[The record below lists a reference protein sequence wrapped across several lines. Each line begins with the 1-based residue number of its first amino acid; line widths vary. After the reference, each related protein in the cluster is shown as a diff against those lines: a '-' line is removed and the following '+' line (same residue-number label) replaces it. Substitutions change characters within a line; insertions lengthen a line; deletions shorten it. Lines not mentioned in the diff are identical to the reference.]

1 MTNNSRRDELKSALR
16 QRLLVMDGAMGTAI
30 QDRNLGPE
38 DFGGPEYE
46 GCNEYLIITRPG
58 VIEDIHREYLE
69 AGADIIQTNT
79 FGATPV
85 VLAEYGLAHE
95 ARRINR
101 DAAVLARRLA
111 EAASTADKPRFVYG
125 SMGPTT
131 KTISVTGGITFEE
144 LAGDY
149 HIQAAG
155 LIEGGVDLLLLE
167 TTQDTL
173 NVKAGLEGIDRAFAE
188 LGQEVP
194 VAVQGTVEPMGTL
207 LAGQDVDAFYTSLA
221 HRDLLWIGLNCATG
235 PTFMTDHIRS
245 LAALS
250 RFPVSCVPNAGMPDE
265 DGNYNESPEMMAE
278 TVGRFAESGW
288 VNLVG
293 GCCGTG
299 PEHVRLLV
307 EMADGK
313 PVRPGVESSETR
325 VSGIETLLVDDDV
338 RPAIVGERTNVLGSR
353 RFRRLIA
360 EGSFEEAAEIGRR
373 QVRNGAHI
381 LDVCLQDPDRDEAAD
396 VSKFLDLVTKKVK
409 APIMIDSTDASVIEL
424 ALTMLQG
431 KSIINSINL
440 EDGEERFQ
448 AVVPLARRFGAALV
462 VGCIDDDKEQAQAVT
477 RERKLEVAIRS
488 AKILTEKYGVP
499 IEDIIFDPLVF
510 PVGTGDQNYVGSGAE
525 TVEGVRLIKEALPGA
540 KTILGISNVS
550 FGLPAA
556 GREVLNSVFLYH
568 CVQAGLDMAIVNS
581 EGMERY
587 ASIPEDE
594 RKLAEDLIW
603 YNGDDP
609 VAAFADH
616 FRDKP
621 PKATSEERLM
631 LPLDERLALA
641 IIEGT
646 KEGLAD
652 DLDEALTGRTPL
664 EIINGPLMDGMAEVG
679 RQFNANQLIVAE
691 VLQSAESMKF
701 SVSHLEPHMEQS
713 ETAIK
718 GKVLLAT
725 VKGDV
730 HDIGKNLV
738 EIILGNNGYEV
749 INLGIKVP
757 PQELINAYEKHKPDM
772 IGLSGLLVKSAKMM
786 VETAQD
792 FRQAGISCPVLV
804 GGAALSNRFT
814 RLRIA
819 PEYDGVVAYA
829 PDAMSGLALANTI
842 QDADER
848 AKLSASLD
856 QEAESMAAAEQ
867 EARDNQSETGPDVPP
882 AQVRH
887 DFDIPNP
894 PDLRLHVLND
904 HPLEEIFPYINP
916 QMLYVRHLGYKGRFA
931 DDLAGGE
938 QAAIELRDSVRKVED
953 LMLAQEDIK
962 ANAVLKFF
970 PCNSDGQRLLIYG
983 ADDQNIVE
991 EFYFGRQSQRD
1002 GLSLSDYVLPLSSG
1016 QIDYIGMFVTYVG
1029 NGVRKLAERWMAE
1042 GQFLNSH
1049 ILSALSLESAEA
1061 FAESLHQQM
1070 RQMWGFGDPAGTTP
1084 TGLFRTQYR
1093 GKRFSFGYPAC
1104 PRLEDQEQ
1112 LFRLLEV
1119 SGRGVDRGVHDG
1131 PGVLGVGP
1139 GVPPPRRQILQPER
1153 TGHRASGTPFP
1164 SSHLAA
1170 AGTAGFCRLRRF
1182 FSTDGVGAQPAWF
1195 DILLREDTA
1204 SVPKGSPQTMAG
1216 VFTARPEPVEGCA
1229 LAKHQVQ

>member
-1 MTNNSRRDELKSALR
+1 MSTNTRIDELKSALA
-16 QRLLVMDGAMGTAI
+16 QRILVMDGAMGTAI
-30 QDRNLGPE
+30 QNKDLGPE
-38 DFGGPEYE
+38 DFGGEEYE
-46 GCNEYLIITRPG
+46 GCNEYLIITRPD
-58 VIEDIHREYLE
+58 VIEDIHRSYLQ
-69 AGADIIQTNT
+69 AGADIIETGT

-85 VLAEYGLAHE
+85 VLAEYDLAHE

-101 DAAVLARRLA
+101 EGAAIALKVAM
-111 EAASTADKPRFVYG
+111 EESTPEKPRYIAG

-144 LAGDY
+144 LANDY
-149 HIQAAG
+149 HIQAVG

-167 TTQDTL
+167 TSQDTL

-188 LGQEVP
+188 LGKEIP

-207 LAGQDVDAFYTSLA
+207 LAGQDAEAFYTSLA

-235 PTFMTDHIRS
+235 PSFMTDHIRTLAS
-245 LAALS
+245 LS
-250 RFPVSCVPNAGMPDE
+250 KFPVACLPNAGMPDE
-265 DGNYNESPEMMAE
+265 DGNYNETPEGMAE

-288 VNLVG
+288 VNIIG
-293 GCCGTG
+293 GCCGTVS
-299 PEHVRLLV
+299 EHIKLLS

-313 PVRPGVESSETR
+313 AARPLVDSPETR
-325 VSGIETLLVDDDV
+325 VSGIEALLIDDEV

-353 RFRRLIA
+353 KFRRLIK

-381 LDVCLQDPDRDEAAD
+381 LDVCLQDPDRDEMAD
-396 VSKFLDLVTKKVK
+396 VAQFLDLVTKKVK
-409 APIMIDSTDASVIEL
+409 APIMIDSTDSAVIEL
-424 ALTMLQG
+424 ALTKLQG

-448 AVVPLARRFGAALV
+448 AVVPLAKRYGAALV
-462 VGCIDDDKEQAQAVT
+462 VGCIDDDKEQAQAIT
-477 RERKLEVAIRS
+477 KERKLEVAIRS
-488 AKILTEKYGVP
+488 TKLLTEKYGIP
-499 IEDIIFDPLVF
+499 IEDIFFDPLVF

-525 TVEGVRLIKEALPGA
+525 TVEGVRLIKEALPGV

-587 ASIPEDE
+587 ASIPEEE
-594 RKLAEDLIW
+594 RKLAENLIW
-603 YNGDDP
+603 YSGDDP

-616 FRDKP
+616 FRDKA
-621 PKATSEERLM
+621 PKATSEERKS
-631 LPLDERLALA
+631 LPLDERLALC
-641 IIEGT
+641 IIEGS
-646 KEGLAD
+646 KEGLAE

-664 EIINGPLMDGMAEVG
+664 EIINGPLMDGMSEVG

-701 SVSHLEPHMEQS
+701 SVSHLEPHMEQ
-713 ETAIK
+713 ADAAVK
-718 GKVLLAT
+718 GKIVLAT

-738 EIILGNNGYEV
+738 EIIMGNNGYQV

-757 PQELINAYEKHKPDM
+757 PDVLIAAVKEHKPDM
-772 IGLSGLLVKSAKMM
+772 VGLSGLLVKSAKMM

-792 FRQAGISCPVLV
+792 FSQAGITTPVLV

-819 PEYDGVVAYA
+819 PEYDGMVAYA
-829 PDAMSGLALANTI
+829 PDAMSGLALANSI

-848 AKLSASLD
+848 AKLVASFD
-856 QEAESMAAAEQ
+856 EEADAMRVADEAA
-867 EARDNQSETGPDVPP
+867 QSSKEEVGEDVPP
-882 AQVRH
+882 AQLRH

-894 PDLRLHVLND
+894 PDLRLHVIND
-904 HPLEEIFPYINP
+904 HPLDEIFPFINP

-931 DDLAGGE
+931 DDLEAGVE
-938 QAAIELRDSVRKVED
+938 AAVELRESVRKVED
-953 LMLAQEDIK
+953 LMLAQSDIK
-962 ANAVLKFF
+962 AHAIFKFF
-970 PCNSDGQRLLIYG
+970 PANSDGQRIQVNG
-983 ADDQNIVE
+983 AEDKKIAE
-991 EFYFGRQSQRD
+991 EFYLGRQSQRD
-1002 GLSLSDYVLPLSSG
+1002 GLCLADYLLPQSSEKT
-1016 QIDYIGMFVTYVG
+1016 DYLGMFVVSVG
-1029 NGVRKLAERWMAE
+1029 NGVRALAEKWMAD

-1049 ILSALSLESAEA
+1049 ILSALALESAEA
-1061 FAESLHQQM
+1061 FAELLHQQI
-1070 RQMWGFGDPAGTTP
+1070 RQMWGFGDKAGTTP
-1084 TGLFRTQYR
+1084 QDLFRAQYH

-1112 LFRLLEV
+1112 LFRLLDV
-1119 SGRGVDRGVHDG
+1119 SANLDVELTEGYMMDPESSVSALVFHHPDAKYFNLSESDIDR
-1131 PGVLGVGP
+1131 LE
-1139 GVPPPRRQILQPER
+1139 QE
-1153 TGHRASGTPFP
+1153 AS
-1164 SSHLAA
+1164 
-1170 AGTAGFCRLRRF
+1170 
-1182 FSTDGVGAQPAWF
+1182 
-1195 DILLREDTA
+1195 
-1204 SVPKGSPQTMAG
+1204 K
-1216 VFTARPEPVEGCA
+1216 
-1229 LAKHQVQ
+1229 

>member
-1 MTNNSRRDELKSALR
+1 MLK
-16 QRLLVMDGAMGTAI
+16 QRLLVIDGAMGTAI
-30 QDRNLGPE
+30 QNRNLGPD
-38 DFGGPEYE
+38 DFGGLEYE
-46 GCNEYLIITRPG
+46 GCNEYLIVTRPD
-58 VIEDIHREYLE
+58 VIEDIHRGYLE
-69 AGADIIQTNT
+69 AGADIIETNT

-95 ARRINR
+95 ARRINSE
-101 DAAVLARRLA
+101 AANLARRVA
-111 EAASTADKPRFVYG
+111 EAGSTPDKPRFVAG

-149 HIQAAG
+149 HVQAAG
-155 LIEGGVDLLLLE
+155 LIEGGVDVLLLE
-167 TTQDTL
+167 TSQDTL
-173 NVKAGLEGIDRAFAE
+173 NVKAGLEGIDRARAE
-188 LGQEVP
+188 LGELGREVP

-207 LAGQDVDAFYTSLA
+207 LAGQDVEAFYTSLA
-221 HRDLLWIGLNCATG
+221 HRDLIWIGLNCATG
-235 PTFMTDHIRS
+235 PSFMTDHIRT
-245 LAALS
+245 LASIS
-250 RFPVSCVPNAGMPDE
+250 RVPVACVPNAGMPDE
-265 DGNYNESPEMMAE
+265 DGNYNETPEAMAE
-278 TVGRFAESGW
+278 TVGRFVESGW

-293 GCCGTG
+293 GCCGTV
-299 PEHVRLLV
+299 PKHVQLLA
-307 EMADGK
+307 EMASGA
-313 PVRPGVESSETR
+313 PGRPAVELSETR
-325 VSGIETLLVDDDV
+325 VSGIESLVVDDDV

-353 RFRRLIA
+353 RFRRLIK

-396 VSKFLDLVTKKVK
+396 VAQFLDLVTKKVK

-424 ALTMLQG
+424 ALMRLQG

-440 EDGEERFQ
+440 EDGEARFQ
-448 AVVPLARRFGAALV
+448 SVVPLARRFGAALV
-462 VGCIDDDKEQAQAVT
+462 VGCIDDDKGQAQAIT
-477 RERKLEVAIRS
+477 KERKLEVALRS
-488 AKILTEKYGVP
+488 AKLLTEKYGVP

-510 PVGTGDQNYVGSGAE
+510 PVGTGDENYVGSGAE

-540 KTILGISNVS
+540 KTVLGISNVS

-587 ASIPEDE
+587 ASIPEEE
-594 RKLAEDLIW
+594 RKLSEDLIW
-603 YNGDDP
+603 YRGEDP

-616 FRDKP
+616 FREKA
-621 PKATSEERLM
+621 PKATSEERRN

-641 IIEGT
+641 IIEGS
-646 KEGLAD
+646 KEGLAE

-679 RQFNANQLIVAE
+679 RQFNANELIVAE

-713 ETAIK
+713 ETAVK
-718 GKVLLAT
+718 GKVVLAT

-749 INLGIKVP
+749 INLGIKIP
-757 PQELINAYEKHKPDM
+757 PQELIEAYQEHKPDM

-819 PEYDGVVAYA
+819 PEYDGMVAYA

-848 AKLSASLD
+848 AKLVASLD
-856 QEAESMAAAEQ
+856 EEAESMLAADEASRDSDAEAG
-867 EARDNQSETGPDVPP
+867 EDVPP

-894 PDLRLHVLND
+894 PDLRLQVLND

-931 DDLAGGE
+931 DDLEAGDR
-938 QAAIELRDSVRKVED
+938 AAIELHDSVRKVED
-953 LMLAQEDIK
+953 LMLAQADIK
-962 ANAVLKFF
+962 ANAVLKFL
-970 PCNSDGQRLLIYG
+970 PCNSDGQRLLVYG
-983 ADDQNIVE
+983 PEDRPGDRNITE
-991 EFYFGRQSQRD
+991 EFYLGRQSQRD
-1002 GLSLSDYVLPLSSG
+1002 GLCLSDYLLPQSG
-1016 QIDYIGMFVTYVG
+1016 GQVDYVGMFVTSIG
-1029 NGVRKLAERWMAE
+1029 NGVRALAERWMAE
-1042 GQFLNSH
+1042 GQFLNAH
-1049 ILSALSLESAEA
+1049 ILQALALESAEA
-1061 FAESLHQQM
+1061 FAELLHQQL

-1084 TGLFRTQYR
+1084 QDLFRTQYR

-1112 LFRLLEV
+1112 LFRLLDV
-1119 SGRGVDRGVHDG
+1119 SANLDVELTEGYMMD
-1131 PGVLGVGP
+1131 
-1139 GVPPPRRQILQPER
+1139 PE
-1153 TGHRASGTPFP
+1153 
-1164 SSHLAA
+1164 
-1170 AGTAGFCRLRRF
+1170 
-1182 FSTDGVGAQPAWF
+1182 
-1195 DILLREDTA
+1195 A
-1204 SVPKGSPQTMAG
+1204 SVSAL
-1216 VFTARPEPVEGCA
+1216 VFHHPD
-1229 LAKHQVQ
+1229 AKYFNLSERDIERLEREISQR

>member
-1 MTNNSRRDELKSALR
+1 MTTSSRIDELKSALT
-16 QRLLVMDGAMGTAI
+16 QRLLVIDGAMGTAI
-30 QDRNLGPE
+30 QNKDLEPD
-38 DFGGPEYE
+38 DFGGLEYE
-46 GCNEYLIITRPG
+46 GCNEYLTVTQPD
-58 VIEDIHREYLE
+58 VIEEIHQSYLD
-69 AGADIIQTNT
+69 AGADIIETNT
-79 FGATPV
+79 FGSTQV
-85 VLAEYGLAHE
+85 VLAEYGLTYE
-95 ARRINR
+95 ARRLNR
-101 DAAVLARRLA
+101 EAAAIARRA
-111 EAASTADKPRFVYG
+111 ADAASTPDKPRFVAG

-131 KTISVTGGITFEE
+131 KTISVTGGITFDE
-144 LAGDY
+144 LAADY
-149 HIQAAG
+149 HTQAAG

-167 TTQDTL
+167 TSQDTL
-173 NVKAGLEGIDRAFAE
+173 NVKAGLDGIDRAFAE
-188 LGQEVP
+188 LGQEIP
-194 VAVQGTVEPMGTL
+194 VAVQGTIEPMGTL
-207 LAGQDVDAFYTSLA
+207 LAGQDVEAFYTSVS

-250 RFPVSCVPNAGMPDE
+250 RFPVACVPNAGMPDE
-265 DGNYNESPEMMAE
+265 DGNYNETPEAMAE
-278 TVGRFAESGW
+278 TVGRFVESGW
-288 VNLVG
+288 VNLIG
-293 GCCGTG
+293 GCCGTV
-299 PEHVRLLV
+299 PRHIELLV
-307 EMADGK
+307 ETASDK
-313 PVRPGVESSETR
+313 PVRPGIDSPETR
-325 VSGIETLLVDDDV
+325 VSGIETLLVDDEV

-353 RFRRLIA
+353 RFRHLIK

-396 VSKFLDLVTKKVK
+396 VAQFLDLVTKKVK
-409 APIMIDSTDASVIEL
+409 APIMIDSTDSAVIEL
-424 ALTMLQG
+424 ALKRLQG

-448 AVVPLARRFGAALV
+448 TVVPLARRYGAALV
-462 VGCIDDDKEQAQAVT
+462 VGCIDDDKEQAQAIT
-477 RERKLEVAIRS
+477 KERKLEVAIRS
-488 AKILTEKYGVP
+488 AKILTEKYRVP

-510 PVGTGDQNYVGSGAE
+510 PVGTGDENYVGSGAE

-540 KTILGISNVS
+540 KTVLGISNVS

-587 ASIPEDE
+587 ASIPEEE

-603 YNGDDP
+603 YQGDDP
-609 VAAFADH
+609 VAAFANH
-616 FRDKP
+616 FRDKA
-621 PKATSEERLM
+621 PKSTSEERLN
-631 LPLDERLALA
+631 LPLDERLSLA
-641 IIEGT
+641 IIEGS
-646 KEGLAD
+646 KEGLAE

-664 EIINGPLMDGMAEVG
+664 EIINGPLMNGMAEVG

-701 SVSHLEPHMEQS
+701 SVSHLELHMEQS
-713 ETAIK
+713 ESTIK
-718 GKVLLAT
+718 GKVVLAT

-738 EIILGNNGYEV
+738 EIIMGNNGYQV

-757 PQELINAYEKHKPDM
+757 PQDLIAAYREHQPDM

-819 PEYDGVVAYA
+819 PEYDGMVAYA

-848 AKLSASLD
+848 AQLMATFD
-856 QEAESMAAAEQ
+856 EETESMLVAD
-867 EARDNQSETGPDVPP
+867 EASRDPEDVGEDVPP

-894 PDLRLHVLND
+894 ADLRLHVLND
-904 HPLEEIFPYINP
+904 HPLDEIFPLINP

-931 DDLAGGE
+931 DDLESGE
-938 QAAIELRDSVRKVED
+938 HAAIELHDSVRRVED
-953 LMLAQEDIK
+953 LMLAQENIK

-970 PCNSDGQRLLIYG
+970 PANSDGQRILVYG
-983 ADDQNIVE
+983 AENQNIAE
-991 EFYFGRQSQRD
+991 EFYLGRQSQRD
-1002 GLSLSDYVLPLSSG
+1002 GLCLADYLLPQSSG
-1016 QIDYIGMFVTYVG
+1016 QVDYVGMFVVSVG
-1029 NGVRKLAERWMAE
+1029 TGVRALAEKWIAE

-1049 ILSALSLESAEA
+1049 ILSALALESAEA
-1061 FAESLHQQM
+1061 FAELLHQQM
-1070 RQMWGFGDPAGTTP
+1070 RQMWGFGDPTGTSP
-1084 TGLFRTQYR
+1084 QDLFRTQYR

-1112 LFRLLEV
+1112 LFRLLDV
-1119 SGRGVDRGVHDG
+1119 SANLDVELTEGFMMDPESSVSALVFHHPDAKYFNLSERDIDR
-1131 PGVLGVGP
+1131 LE
-1139 GVPPPRRQILQPER
+1139 ER
-1153 TGHRASGTPFP
+1153 
-1164 SSHLAA
+1164 
-1170 AGTAGFCRLRRF
+1170 
-1182 FSTDGVGAQPAWF
+1182 FSQG
-1195 DILLREDTA
+1195 
-1204 SVPKGSPQTMAG
+1204 
-1216 VFTARPEPVEGCA
+1216 
-1229 LAKHQVQ
+1229 

>member
-1 MTNNSRRDELKSALR
+1 MSTTSRIDELKSALA

-30 QDRNLGPE
+30 QNKNLGSD
-38 DFGGPEYE
+38 DFGGEEYE
-46 GCNEYLIITRPG
+46 GCNEYLLITKPD
-58 VIEDIHREYLE
+58 VIEDIHRAYLQ
-69 AGADIIQTNT
+69 AGADIIETNT
-79 FGATPV
+79 FGGTPV
-85 VLAEYGLAHE
+85 VLAEYNLAHE
-95 ARRINR
+95 ARRINK
-101 DAAVLARRLA
+101 DGAALALKAAVA
-111 EAASTADKPRFVYG
+111 ESTPEKPRFVAG

-144 LAGDY
+144 LANDY

-167 TTQDTL
+167 TSQDTL

-188 LGQEVP
+188 LGTEVP

-207 LAGQDVDAFYTSLA
+207 LAGQDAEAFYTSLA
-221 HRDLLWIGLNCATG
+221 HRDLLWIGINCATG
-235 PTFMTDHIRS
+235 PSFMTDHIRTLAS
-245 LAALS
+245 LS
-250 RFPVSCVPNAGMPDE
+250 KFPVACLPNAGMPDE
-265 DGNYNESPEMMAE
+265 DGNYNETPEGMAE

-288 VNLVG
+288 VNIVG
-293 GCCGTG
+293 GCCGTVS
-299 PEHVRLLV
+299 EHIKLLA
-307 EMADGK
+307 EMAEGK
-313 PVRPGVESSETR
+313 PVRPVNDVPDSR
-325 VSGIETLLVDDDV
+325 VSGIEALLIDDEI

-353 RFRRLIA
+353 RFRRLIK

-396 VSKFLDLVTKKVK
+396 VAEFLDLVTKKVK

-424 ALTMLQG
+424 ALTKLQG

-448 AVVPLARRFGAALV
+448 TVVPLAKRYGASLV
-462 VGCIDDDKEQAQAVT
+462 VGCIDDDKEQAQAIT
-477 RERKLEVAIRS
+477 KERKLEVAIRS
-488 AKILTEKYGVP
+488 AKLLTEKYGIP

-510 PVGTGDQNYVGSGAE
+510 PVGTGDENYVGSGAE
-525 TVEGVRLIKEALPGA
+525 TVEGVRLIKEALPGV
-540 KTILGISNVS
+540 KTVLGISNVS

-587 ASIPEDE
+587 ATIPEEE

-603 YNGDDP
+603 FSGDDP

-616 FRDKP
+616 FRDKA
-621 PKATSEERLM
+621 PKATSEERLN

-641 IIEGT
+641 IIEGS
-646 KEGLAD
+646 KEGLAE

-701 SVSHLEPHMEQS
+701 SVSHLEPHMEQ
-713 ETAIK
+713 ADAAVK
-718 GKVLLAT
+718 GKVVLAT

-757 PQELINAYEKHKPDM
+757 PEELIAAVREHNPDM
-772 IGLSGLLVKSAKMM
+772 VGLSGLLVKSAKMM

-792 FRQAGISCPVLV
+792 FSQAGITTPVLV

-819 PEYDGVVAYA
+819 PEYDGMVAYA

-848 AKLSASLD
+848 AQLMTTFDEEVEEMLAAD
-856 QEAESMAAAEQ
+856 EA
-867 EARDNQSETGPDVPP
+867 ARDGGADAGEDVPP
-882 AQVRH
+882 AQVRN

-894 PDLRLHVLND
+894 PDLRLHVIND
-904 HPLEEIFPYINP
+904 HPLEEIFPLINP

-931 DDLAGGE
+931 DDLESGE
-938 QAAIELRDSVRKVED
+938 HAAIELRDSVRKVED
-953 LMLAQEDIK
+953 LMLAQGNIK
-962 ANAVLKFF
+962 ANAVFKFF
-970 PCNSDGQRLLIYG
+970 PTNSDGQRMLVNG
-983 ADDQNIVE
+983 TEGNQAAE

-1002 GLSLSDYVLPLSSG
+1002 GLCLADYVSPQTSG
-1016 QIDYIGMFVTYVG
+1016 QVDYVGMFLVSIGT
-1029 NGVRKLAERWMAE
+1029 GVRELAETLMAE

-1049 ILSALSLESAEA
+1049 ILSALALESAEA
-1061 FAESLHQQM
+1061 FAELLHQQM
-1070 RQMWGFGDPAGTTP
+1070 RQMWGFGDKPGTTP
-1084 TGLFRTQYR
+1084 QDLFRTQYR

-1104 PRLEDQEQ
+1104 PRLEDQGQ
-1112 LFRLLEV
+1112 LFRLLDVPNNLEVELTEGFMMDPESSVSAVVFHHPDAKYFNLSEADIDRLEQEV
-1119 SGRGVDRGVHDG
+1119 S
-1131 PGVLGVGP
+1131 
-1139 GVPPPRRQILQPER
+1139 
-1153 TGHRASGTPFP
+1153 
-1164 SSHLAA
+1164 
-1170 AGTAGFCRLRRF
+1170 
-1182 FSTDGVGAQPAWF
+1182 
-1195 DILLREDTA
+1195 
-1204 SVPKGSPQTMAG
+1204 K
-1216 VFTARPEPVEGCA
+1216 
-1229 LAKHQVQ
+1229 